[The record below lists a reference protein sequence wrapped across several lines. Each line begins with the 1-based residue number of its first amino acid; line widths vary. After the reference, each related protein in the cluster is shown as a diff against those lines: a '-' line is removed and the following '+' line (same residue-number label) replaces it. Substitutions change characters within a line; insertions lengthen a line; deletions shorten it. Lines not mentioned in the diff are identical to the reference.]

1 MMRLRV
7 VHVLTHDG
15 IGVGEDGPTNQPIE
29 QLASFRALP
38 NTHVFRPAD
47 ALETA
52 ECWDIAIRRSGGP
65 SLILL
70 SRQALAPLRQDA
82 SENRCTRGGYVLQE
96 ADGPR
101 QVTLIATGSEVAIA
115 FEARRHLAEV
125 GIAAA
130 VVSLPCWELFEQQ
143 DERYREDVLGSA
155 PRVGIEA
162 ASGFG
167 WERWTGPGGL
177 FIGMTGFGASAPHA
191 DLYRHF
197 GITPEAITAAVRRR
211 ISEH

>member
-1 MMRLRV
+1 MTGSGWVRTGRR
-7 VHVLTHDG
+7 TR
-15 IGVGEDGPTNQPIE
+15 PIE

-52 ECWDIAIRRSGGP
+52 ECWEIAIRRSGGP

-70 SRQALAPLRQDA
+70 SRQALMPLRQDA
-82 SENRCTRGGYVLQE
+82 SENRCLRGGYVLQE

-101 QVTLIATGSEVAIA
+101 QATLIATGVGGRDR
-115 FEARRHLAEV
+115 ARGTAASRRDRHRRGRRVPAP
-125 GIAAA
+125 A
-130 VVSLPCWELFEQQ
+130 
-143 DERYREDVLGSA
+143 GSCSSNRTNA
-155 PRVGIEA
+155 TGTMCSARHPRVGIEA

-167 WERWTGPGGL
+167 WERWTGAGGL

-211 ISEH
+211 VFKH